1 LVRIQP
7 PPPFLNRILTAKKVE
22 FIDF

>member
-7 PPPFLNRILTAKKVE
+7 PPPFFNRIFTVKKVE